1 MKKCYGVCAVGEI
14 ACSFTED
21 DLESVAMKWFSK
33 KRKRALVI
41 GIDGVPHPL
50 LDTFIKNGTMPNLNQ
65 ILTQGFTLHSMNAS
79 LPEISSVSWTSFM
92 TGVNPGQHG
101 IFGFTHL
108 RPGSYQLH
116 FTNSKDIMSPTFWQI
131 LSKQRKVSK
140 TLVINVPSTYPAL
153 PIEGLLVSGFVAIDF
168 EKAVYPSSYVPL
180 LRSMHYIIDVDA
192 EKARKDKKGF
202 YVDILQSL
210 SVRRKVFLELFDRE
224 PWDLCV
230 FCITET
236 DRLHH
241 FFFDEKDTL
250 TFEKPYQVID
260 ETILDLYGAAQNKW
274 GENFLFLIL
283 SDHGFSVLKREVNL
297 NAYLQKMGLLKLDSS
312 KEYYEKV
319 GRGTLA
325 FAMDPGRIYI
335 HDKKFPKGHV
345 TADQAS
351 KTREQVKAVLS
362 DLKTEDGTPVIHSIF
377 EKEKIYQGPYLEQAP
392 DLVCVPNVGY
402 DLKGN
407 MRKEEVFTSDIF
419 TGMHTWN
426 NAVLVLPSQIK
437 LEGLINVEFPAKVI
451 LDYFSS

>member
-1 MKKCYGVCAVGEI
+1 
-14 ACSFTED
+14 
-21 DLESVAMKWFSK
+21 MKWFSK

-41 GIDGVPHPL
+41 GIDGVPHSL
-50 LDTFIKNGTMPNLNQ
+50 LDTFIKNGTMPKLNQ

-108 RPGSYQLH
+108 QPASYKLH
-116 FTNSKDIMSPTFWQI
+116 FTNSRDMRSPPFWQT
-131 LSKQRKVSK
+131 LSKQGKLNK
-140 TLVINVPSTYPAL
+140 TLVINVPSTYPAF
-153 PIEGLLVSGFVAIDF
+153 PIEGLLVSGFVAVDF

-180 LRSMHYIIDVDA
+180 LRSMNYIIDVEA
-192 EKARKDKKGF
+192 EKARTDKKAL
-202 YVDILQSL
+202 YADILQSL
-210 SVRRKVFLELFDRE
+210 SVRRKVFLDLFDRE
-224 PWDLCV
+224 AWDLCV

-241 FFFDEKDTL
+241 FFFNEKESD
-250 TFEKPYQVID
+250 TFEKPYRAID
-260 ETILDLYGAAQNKW
+260 EMTSDLYTAAKKKW
-274 GENFLFLIL
+274 GEDFLFMIL
-283 SDHGFSVLKREVNL
+283 SDHGFSLLEREVNL
-297 NAYLQKMGLLKLDSS
+297 NAYLQKTGLLKLDPS
-312 KEYYEKV
+312 KEYYEKIDS
-319 GRGTLA
+319 GTLA

-335 HDKKFPKGHV
+335 HYENRFPKGHV
-345 TADQAS
+345 TLDQGRQI
-351 KTREQVKAVLS
+351 REQVKAVLS
-362 DLKTEDGTPVIHSIF
+362 DLKAEDGTPVIHSIF

-392 DLVCVPNVGY
+392 DLVCVPNLGY

-426 NAVLVLPSQIK
+426 NAVLILPSLIK
-437 LEGLINVEFPAKVI
+437 PERSMNIEFPAKVI